1 MPLTD
6 TTLRNAK
13 PGEKQIKLFDGHGLF
28 LLIAPSGTKAWRLKY
43 SFHGKEKLIS
53 LGLYPTVSLKE
64 ARERAATARKD
75 IENGID
81 PSEKRKLKK
90 SACQNTFEGVA
101 LEWHEQ
107 NKHKWSEVYAKTIM
121 HRMKRNLFPQIGS
134 KPVHLVSA
142 PELLALLRKIEAR
155 GAKDIPHIVRSICS
169 SVFRYAIATGRAER
183 DPAADLKGALAPRV
197 RRNLP
202 SQTTPEAVGHLM
214 IAIDN
219 YPGTF
224 VVRSALQL
232 IALTFCRT
240 GELRNAE
247 WREIDFEDG
256 LWRIPAERMK
266 MSRDHLIPLSRQS
279 VAILRKLHAYSG
291 KDVYVFPNY
300 KTEKRSMSK
309 SALLGAIRRLGFET
323 DEMCPHG
330 FRSMASTMLNELGY
344 NGDWI
349 ERQLAHVPRNIIRGI
364 YNRAEYLPERR
375 KMMQDWADYLDELR
389 RKTKEQ
395 QLIDC
400 P

>member
-1 MPLTD
+1 MLND
-6 TTLRNAK
+6 TAIRAMHGKAK
-13 PGEKQIKLFDGHGLF
+13 KGEKVPQKSDGGGLNF
-28 LLIAPSGTKAWRLKY
+28 VDGKYWRLSY
-43 SFHGKEKLIS
+43 RFGGKQKKVC
-53 LGLYPTVSLKE
+53 LGVYPAVSLLM
-64 ARERAATARKD
+64 ARKARD
-75 IENGID
+75 EIKTLLAQGID
-81 PSEKRKLKK
+81 PSEKRKLEKA
-90 SACQNTFEGVA
+90 ACQNSFEAVA
-101 LEWHEQ
+101 LEWYEQ
-107 NKHKWSEVYAKTIM
+107 NKDKWSANYATSII
-121 HRMKRNLFPQIGS
+121 HRMERNLFPQIGS

-232 IALTFCRT
+232 MALTFCRT

-279 VAILRKLHAYSG
+279 VAILRKLQAYSG

-309 SALLGAIRRLGFET
+309 SALLGAIRRLGFEN

-375 KMMQDWADYLDELR
+375 KMMQEWADFLDELR
-389 RKTKEQ
+389 RKTREQ
-395 QLIDC
+395 QSLDC

>member
-81 PSEKRKLKK
+81 PSEKRKLEK

-107 NKHKWSEVYAKTIM
+107 NKHKWSEMYAKTIM

-155 GAKDIPHIVRSICS
+155 GAKDIPHIVRTICS

-202 SQTTPEAVGHLM
+202 SQTTPEAVGHLL

-232 IALTFCRT
+232 MALTFCRT

-279 VAILRKLHAYSG
+279 VAILRKLQAYSG

-309 SALLGAIRRLGFET
+309 SALLGAIRRLGFEN

-389 RKTKEQ
+389 RKTREQ
-395 QLIDC
+395 QSLG
-400 P
+400 

>member
-13 PGEKQIKLFDGHGLF
+13 PGERQIKLFDGHGLF

-64 ARERAATARKD
+64 ARERATTARKD

-81 PSEKRKLKK
+81 PSEKRKLEKT
-90 SACQNTFEGVA
+90 ACQNTFEAVA
-101 LEWHEQ
+101 LEWYEQ
-107 NKHKWSEVYAKTIM
+107 NKHKWSENTAKGISY
-121 HRMKRNLFPQIGS
+121 RMKRNLFPQIGS

-155 GAKDIPHIVRSICS
+155 GVKDIPHIVRSISS

-232 IALTFCRT
+232 MALTFCRT

-279 VAILRKLHAYSG
+279 VAILRKLQAYSG

-309 SALLGAIRRLGFET
+309 SALLGAIRRLGFEN

-389 RKTKEQ
+389 RKTREQ
-395 QLIDC
+395 QSLD
-400 P
+400 

>member
-232 IALTFCRT
+232 MALTFCRT

-247 WREIDFEDG
+247 WREIDLEDG

-279 VAILRKLHAYSG
+279 VAILRKLQAYSG

-309 SALLGAIRRLGFET
+309 SALLGAIRRLGFEN

-330 FRSMASTMLNELGY
+330 FRSMASTMLNERGY

-375 KMMQDWADYLDELR
+375 KMMQAWADYLDELR
-389 RKTKEQ
+389 RKTREQ
-395 QLIDC
+395 QTLE
-400 P
+400 

>member
-43 SFHGKEKLIS
+43 SFQGREKLIS

-81 PSEKRKLKK
+81 PSEKRKLEKT
-90 SACQNTFEGVA
+90 ACQNTFEAVA
-101 LEWHEQ
+101 LEWYEQ
-107 NKHKWSEVYAKTIM
+107 NKHKWSENTAKSIL

-134 KPVHLVSA
+134 KTVHLVSA

-155 GAKDIPHIVRSICS
+155 GVKDIPHIVRSISS

-232 IALTFCRT
+232 MALTFCRT

-279 VAILRKLHAYSG
+279 VAILRKLQAYSG

-309 SALLGAIRRLGFET
+309 SALLGAIRRLGFEN

-375 KMMQDWADYLDELR
+375 KMMQAWADYLDELR
-389 RKTKEQ
+389 RKTREQ
-395 QLIDC
+395 QSLD
-400 P
+400 

>member
-43 SFHGKEKLIS
+43 SFQGREKLIS

-81 PSEKRKLKK
+81 PSEKRKLEKT
-90 SACQNTFEGVA
+90 ACQNTFEAVA
-101 LEWHEQ
+101 LEWYEQ
-107 NKHKWSEVYAKTIM
+107 NKHKWSENTAKSIL

-155 GAKDIPHIVRSICS
+155 GVKDIPHIVRSISS

-232 IALTFCRT
+232 MALTFCRT

-279 VAILRKLHAYSG
+279 VAILRKLQAYSG

-309 SALLGAIRRLGFET
+309 SALLGAIRRLGFEN

-375 KMMQDWADYLDELR
+375 KMMQAWADYLDELR
-389 RKTKEQ
+389 RKTREQ
-395 QLIDC
+395 QSLD
-400 P
+400 

>member
-43 SFHGKEKLIS
+43 SFHGREKLIS

-64 ARERAATARKD
+64 ARERAVAARKD

-81 PSEKRKLKK
+81 PSEKRKLEKA
-90 SACQNTFEGVA
+90 ACQNTFEAVA

-107 NKHKWSEVYAKTIM
+107 NKNKWSENYAKGIM

-134 KPVHLVSA
+134 KPIHLVSA

-169 SVFRYAIATGRAER
+169 NVFRYAIATGRAER

-214 IAIDN
+214 VAIDN

-232 IALTFCRT
+232 MALTFCRT

-279 VAILRKLHAYSG
+279 VAILRKLQAYSG

-309 SALLGAIRRLGFET
+309 SALLGAIRRLGFEN

-330 FRSMASTMLNELGY
+330 FRSMASTMLNEFGY

-349 ERQLAHVPRNIIRGI
+349 ERQLAHVPRNLIRGI

-389 RKTKEQ
+389 RKTKKQ
-395 QLIDC
+395 QPLC
-400 P
+400 

>member
-43 SFHGKEKLIS
+43 SFVGMDKLIS

-232 IALTFCRT
+232 MALTFCRT

-247 WREIDFEDG
+247 WREIDLEDG

-279 VAILRKLHAYSG
+279 VAILRKLQAYSG

-309 SALLGAIRRLGFET
+309 SALLGAIRRLGFEN

-375 KMMQDWADYLDELR
+375 KMMQAWADYLDELR
-389 RKTKEQ
+389 RKTREQ
-395 QLIDC
+395 QTLE
-400 P
+400 

>member
-53 LGLYPTVSLKE
+53 LGLYPSVSLKE

-232 IALTFCRT
+232 MALTFCRT

-247 WREIDFEDG
+247 WREIDLEDG

-279 VAILRKLHAYSG
+279 VAILRKLQAYSG

-309 SALLGAIRRLGFET
+309 SALLGAIRRLGFEN

-375 KMMQDWADYLDELR
+375 KMMQAWADYLDELR
-389 RKTKEQ
+389 RKTREQ
-395 QLIDC
+395 QTLE
-400 P
+400 

>member
-183 DPAADLKGALAPRV
+183 DPAADLNGALAPRV

-202 SQTTPEAVGHLM
+202 SQTTPEAVGPLM

-232 IALTFCRT
+232 MALTFCRT

-247 WREIDFEDG
+247 WREIDLEDG

-279 VAILRKLHAYSG
+279 VAILRKLQAYSG

-309 SALLGAIRRLGFET
+309 SALLGAIRRLGFEN

-375 KMMQDWADYLDELR
+375 KMMQAWADYLDELR
-389 RKTKEQ
+389 RKTREQ
-395 QLIDC
+395 QTLE
-400 P
+400 

>member
-43 SFHGKEKLIS
+43 SFLGREKLIS

-81 PSEKRKLKK
+81 PSEKRKLEKA
-90 SACQNTFEGVA
+90 ACQNTFEAVG

-107 NKHKWSEVYAKTIM
+107 NKDKWSEEYAKSIM

-155 GAKDIPHIVRSICS
+155 GAKDIPHIVRSISS

-202 SQTTPEAVGHLM
+202 SQTTPEAVGHLL

-232 IALTFCRT
+232 MALTFCRT

-279 VAILRKLHAYSG
+279 VAILRKLQAYSG

-309 SALLGAIRRLGFET
+309 SALFGAIRRLGFEN

-375 KMMQDWADYLDELR
+375 KMMQAWADYLDELR
-389 RKTKEQ
+389 RKTREQ
-395 QLIDC
+395 QSLD
-400 P
+400 

>member
-13 PGEKQIKLFDGHGLF
+13 PSEKQIKLFDGHGLF

-232 IALTFCRT
+232 MALTFCRT

-247 WREIDFEDG
+247 WREIDLEDG

-279 VAILRKLHAYSG
+279 VAILRKLQAYSG

-309 SALLGAIRRLGFET
+309 SALLGAIRRLGFEN

-364 YNRAEYLPERR
+364 YDRAEYLPERR
-375 KMMQDWADYLDELR
+375 KMMQAWADYLDELR
-389 RKTKEQ
+389 RKTREQ
-395 QLIDC
+395 QTLE
-400 P
+400 

>member
-183 DPAADLKGALAPRV
+183 DPAADLNGALAPRV

-232 IALTFCRT
+232 MALTFCRT

-247 WREIDFEDG
+247 WREIDLEDG

-279 VAILRKLHAYSG
+279 VAILRKLQAYSG

-309 SALLGAIRRLGFET
+309 SALLGAIRRLGFEN

-375 KMMQDWADYLDELR
+375 KMMQAWADYLDELR
-389 RKTKEQ
+389 RKTREQ
-395 QLIDC
+395 QTLE
-400 P
+400 

>member
-13 PGEKQIKLFDGHGLF
+13 PSEKQIKLFDGHGLF

-232 IALTFCRT
+232 MALTFCRT

-247 WREIDFEDG
+247 WREIDLEDG

-279 VAILRKLHAYSG
+279 VAILRKLQAYSG

-309 SALLGAIRRLGFET
+309 SALLGAIRRLGFEN

-375 KMMQDWADYLDELR
+375 KMMQAWADYLDELR
-389 RKTKEQ
+389 RKTREQ
-395 QLIDC
+395 QTLE
-400 P
+400 

>member
-13 PGEKQIKLFDGHGLF
+13 PSEKQIKLFDGHGLF

-142 PELLALLRKIEAR
+142 LELLALLRKIEAR

-232 IALTFCRT
+232 MALTFCRT

-247 WREIDFEDG
+247 WREIDLEDG

-279 VAILRKLHAYSG
+279 VAILRKLQAYSG

-309 SALLGAIRRLGFET
+309 SALLGAIRRLGFEN

-375 KMMQDWADYLDELR
+375 KMMQAWADYLDELR
-389 RKTKEQ
+389 RKTREQ
-395 QLIDC
+395 QTLE
-400 P
+400 

>member
-13 PGEKQIKLFDGHGLF
+13 PSEKQIKLFDGHGLF

-155 GAKDIPHIVRSICS
+155 GAKDITHIVRSICS

-232 IALTFCRT
+232 MALTFCRT

-247 WREIDFEDG
+247 WREIDLEDG

-279 VAILRKLHAYSG
+279 VAILRKLQAYSG

-309 SALLGAIRRLGFET
+309 SALLGAIRRLGFEN

-375 KMMQDWADYLDELR
+375 KMMQAWADYLDELR
-389 RKTKEQ
+389 RKTREQ
-395 QLIDC
+395 QTLE
-400 P
+400 

>member
-43 SFHGKEKLIS
+43 SFQGREKLIS

-81 PSEKRKLKK
+81 PSEKRKLEKT
-90 SACQNTFEGVA
+90 ACQNTFEAVA
-101 LEWHEQ
+101 LEWYEQ
-107 NKHKWSEVYAKTIM
+107 NKHKWSENTAKSIL

-155 GAKDIPHIVRSICS
+155 GVKDIPHIVRSISS

-232 IALTFCRT
+232 MALTFCRT

-279 VAILRKLHAYSG
+279 VAILRKLQAYSG

-309 SALLGAIRRLGFET
+309 SALLGAIRRLGFEN

-344 NGDWI
+344 NGDWR

-375 KMMQDWADYLDELR
+375 KMMQAWADYLDELR
-389 RKTKEQ
+389 RKTREQ
-395 QLIDC
+395 QSLD
-400 P
+400 

>member
-142 PELLALLRKIEAR
+142 PELLVLLRKIEAR

-232 IALTFCRT
+232 MALTFCRT

-247 WREIDFEDG
+247 WREIDLEDG

-279 VAILRKLHAYSG
+279 VAILRKLQAYSG

-309 SALLGAIRRLGFET
+309 SALLGAIRRLGFEN

-375 KMMQDWADYLDELR
+375 KMMQAWADYLDELR
-389 RKTKEQ
+389 RKTREQ
-395 QLIDC
+395 QTLE
-400 P
+400 

>member
-121 HRMKRNLFPQIGS
+121 HRMKRNHFPQIGS

-232 IALTFCRT
+232 MALTFCRT

-247 WREIDFEDG
+247 WREIDLEDG

-279 VAILRKLHAYSG
+279 VAILRKLQAYSG

-309 SALLGAIRRLGFET
+309 SALLGAIRRLGFEN

-375 KMMQDWADYLDELR
+375 KMMQAWADYLDELR
-389 RKTKEQ
+389 RKTREQ
-395 QLIDC
+395 QTLE
-400 P
+400 

>member
-13 PGEKQIKLFDGHGLF
+13 PGKKQIKLFDGHGLF

-43 SFHGKEKLIS
+43 SFYGKEKLIS

-81 PSEKRKLKK
+81 PSEKRKLEK

-107 NKHKWSEVYAKTIM
+107 NKHKWSEVYAKSIM

-155 GAKDIPHIVRSICS
+155 GAKDIPHIVRTICS

-232 IALTFCRT
+232 MALTFCRT

-247 WREIDFEDG
+247 WREIDFADG

-279 VAILRKLHAYSG
+279 VAILRKLQAYSG

-309 SALLGAIRRLGFET
+309 SALLGAIRRLGFEN